1 MPKSK
6 DIFDAAGVGI
16 QTSDVRLT
24 NQRVV
29 MTLASTHPGSSA
41 ADLSRLSE
49 LAPQTVSAILQG
61 LEQSGLL
68 KPGEV
73 IRGRRG
79 QPATPYFVNPTGAY
93 AIGIEIGWRHLEA
106 VLVNIGGQTIGNYRR
121 DYSFPDPRTMFNE
134 VGAVVRQLCDRLPAE
149 ERTKIVA
156 LGVAAPSGIGRNVD
170 LLEADPEMGRLWREL
185 DVIAECERVTGLPVQ
200 LFNDGNAACWAELGA
215 HPRPRPAS
223 FAYILIG
230 TFVAAGI
237 MAESILWE
245 GPTGNSA
252 NLGSMLVT
260 DRRGEQNFVHL
271 LASIYGLERRL
282 KSAGIS
288 VPQTTPLFWPW
299 EQWEPHVS
307 EWIED
312 ASRALAKAL
321 LNTAAVIEFNYAIVD
336 GVMPG
341 AVLDRVIEGIKV
353 RMAEL
358 PTLTF
363 DAPAVAKGHLG
374 GSAPSVGAAYLPL
387 FRRYFSRDLSHLS
400 ESPA

>member
-1 MPKSK
+1 
-6 DIFDAAGVGI
+6 
-16 QTSDVRLT
+16 
-24 NQRVV
+24 
-29 MTLASTHPGSSA
+29 
-41 ADLSRLSE
+41 
-49 LAPQTVSAILQG
+49 
-61 LEQSGLL
+61 
-68 KPGEV
+68 
-73 IRGRRG
+73 
-79 QPATPYFVNPTGAY
+79 
-93 AIGIEIGWRHLEA
+93 
-106 VLVNIGGQTIGNYRR
+106 
-121 DYSFPDPRTMFNE
+121 MFNE

-374 GSAPSVGAAYLPL
+374 GTAPSVGAAYLPL